1 MRGFVYQLALL
12 GGSWSAVAVFV
23 REWPPVKRWG
33 PVVGMV
39 LAAVAYWA
47 ADKTHGQE
55 KWALGVFAVSA
66 VLLVYVVVRL
76 LVRSRSSNRER

>member
-1 MRGFVYQLALL
+1 MLVYQLALS
-12 GGSWSAVAVFV
+12 GGAWGAVAVFI
-23 REWPPVKRWG
+23 RGWPPVKQWG

-55 KWALGVFAVSA
+55 KWALGVFAVNA
-66 VLLVYVVVRL
+66 VLVVYVVTRL
-76 LVRSRSSNRER
+76 LVRSWSSNRDR